1 MDSYFQIDIRNFGI
15 PLCGTTHQLYHVIPC
30 YTHIAT
36 PSTRPRPGCSPFWDH
51 LFTGLYCGRVGARGA
66 DYRLPNGVAKA
77 GDEPAVF
84 LYILLGG
91 LEYSG

>member
-1 MDSYFQIDIRNFGI
+1 MWHHTS
-15 PLCGTTHQLYHVIPC
+15 VIPC
-30 YTHIAT
+30 C
-36 PSTRPRPGCSPFWDH
+36 RPRPGCSPFWDH
-51 LFTGLYCGRVGARGA
+51 LFAGHYCGRVGARGA

-84 LYILLGG
+84 LYILVGG